1 MSVPNLGA
9 LQGLPGLLR
18 VPLGAAPHRSIGVH
32 GQPLGIG
39 HHSLPMSLL

>member
-1 MSVPNLGA
+1 MSVSDLGA

-18 VPLGAAPHRSIGVH
+18 VPLGAALHKSSGVH

-39 HHSLPMSLL
+39 HHSLPLSLL